1 MGSNLFRALISTA
14 IATIAC
20 IGSSASLAET
30 SQRTPLLL
38 LRLERDVVKDGSTV
52 ARYEKSKSG
61 CPLR

>member
-1 MGSNLFRALISTA
+1 MGSKLFKALIST
-14 IATIAC
+14 
-20 IGSSASLAET
+20 ASLAET
-30 SQRTPLLL
+30 SQRTPLVL

>member
-1 MGSNLFRALISTA
+1 MGSKLFKALISTA

-30 SQRTPLLL
+30 SQRTPLLR
-38 LRLERDVVKDGSTV
+38 LRLERDVVKDGST
-52 ARYEKSKSG
+52 AAQYEKSESG